1 MTNHKPRVLGIA
13 GSLRHGSYSA
23 AVLRGLQEAV
33 SERVRVDIFSLES
46 IPMYNADLDGDD
58 KPEPVVALKNA
69 IRDCD
74 GLVLSSP
81 EYNYGV
87 SGVLKNAL
95 DWASRPGYQ
104 SVLKG
109 KLVLI
114 VTSSPGMV
122 GGARAQAQ
130 LRQTLA
136 ATLSQVIPVPEVLI
150 SQAHSKVQA
159 GRLTDATSLKFLLEA
174 FEVLLAEIRG
184 RSGAR

>member
-81 EYNYGV
+81 EYNYG
-87 SGVLKNAL
+87 
-95 DWASRPGYQ
+95 
-104 SVLKG
+104 
-109 KLVLI
+109 
-114 VTSSPGMV
+114 
-122 GGARAQAQ
+122 
-130 LRQTLA
+130 
-136 ATLSQVIPVPEVLI
+136 
-150 SQAHSKVQA
+150 
-159 GRLTDATSLKFLLEA
+159 SLEF
-174 FEVLLAEIRG
+174 
-184 RSGAR
+184 